1 MGLFLYNFDIGSKM
15 ETDKSILNKTPQQ
28 IFNELTAN
36 MDTRS
41 RYEYIKYMH
50 DNIFAGSSSLWKI
63 IRFAYAVF
71 GMYSTDRPHT
81 IYAKQIHDVCNEL
94 YTPSGS
100 MPKYLHG
107 VIDKQTKKYKHPY
120 DRLFIVKPMRSMSQ
134 QYMAQYRKVAAIFRY
149 FERIASIPSEGMM
162 LPVASEMYNEL
173 QKLVSMTRVCMVPKV
188 ARDVMKTGSVQMLQE
203 YNLYASAGTVSNAVT
218 ARRDITARAKSNHK
232 KTRDLLRQLH
242 DNEMAR
248 MRKRH
253 EEEQIGVT
261 NFAEFQNLLRRQ
273 EQERS
278 ELLRTQREKV
288 MAFKENHARQQK
300 KIEEERRL
308 EKAKAQMKMSRIS
321 RMR

>member
-1 MGLFLYNFDIGSKM
+1 M
-15 ETDKSILNKTPQQ
+15 ETDKSILNKTPEQ
-28 IFNELTAN
+28 IFDELTAN

-63 IRFAYAVF
+63 IRFAYSVF

-81 IYAKQIHDVCNEL
+81 VYAKQIHDVCSGL
-94 YTPSGS
+94 YLPGAVI
-100 MPKYLHG
+100 PKYLHG
-107 VIDKQTKKYKHPY
+107 VIDKQTKKYKHPH
-120 DRLFIVKPMRSMSQ
+120 DRLFIVKPMRGMSQ
-134 QYMAQYRKVAAIFRY
+134 QYMAQYRKVADIFRW
-149 FERIASIPSEGMM
+149 FERMVSIPSENT
-162 LPVASEMYNEL
+162 LLLDVSELYKEL
-173 QKLVSMTRVCMVPKV
+173 QQLVSMTRVCMVSKG

-203 YNLYASAGTVSNAVT
+203 YNLYASTGTVYNT
-218 ARRDITARAKSNHK
+218 ATVRRNITEKAKTNHK

-278 ELLRTQREKV
+278 ELLRVQREKIK
-288 MAFKENHARQQK
+288 AFKESHALRQK
-300 KIEEERRL
+300 KIDEERRL
-308 EKAKAQMKMSRIS
+308 EKVKAQMKMSRIS

>member
-1 MGLFLYNFDIGSKM
+1 M
-15 ETDKSILNKTPQQ
+15 EADKNILNKTPQQ
-28 IFNELTAN
+28 IFDELTAN

-41 RYEYIKYMH
+41 KYEYVKFMH
-50 DNIFAGSSSLWKI
+50 SHIFTGDISLWKI

-81 IYAKQIHDVCNEL
+81 VYAKQIHDVCNDL
-94 YTPSGS
+94 YLPGAVI
-100 MPKYLHG
+100 PKYLHG
-107 VIDKQTKKYKHPY
+107 VIDKQTKKYKHPH
-120 DRLFIVKPMRSMSQ
+120 DRLFIVKPMRGMSQ

-149 FERIASIPSEGMM
+149 FERIASIPSENTF
-162 LPVASEMYNEL
+162 LPVVSELYKEL
-173 QKLVSMTRVCMVPKV
+173 QQLVSMTRVCMVPKV

-203 YNLYASAGTVSNAVT
+203 YNLYVSTGTVSNAVT
-218 ARRDITARAKSNHK
+218 VRRNITEKAKTNHN
-232 KTRDLLRQLH
+232 KTHNLLRHLH
-242 DNEMAR
+242 EQELTV

-278 ELLRTQREKV
+278 ELLRAQRDKIK
-288 MAFKENHARQQK
+288 AFKESHALRQK
-300 KIEEERRL
+300 KIDEERRL
-308 EKAKAQMKMSRIS
+308 EKVKAQMKMSRIS

>member
-1 MGLFLYNFDIGSKM
+1 M
-15 ETDKSILNKTPQQ
+15 ETYKSILNKTPEQ

-50 DNIFAGSSSLWKI
+50 DNIFAGNNSLWKI

-81 IYAKQIHDVCNEL
+81 IYAKQIHDVCNDL
-94 YTPSGS
+94 YLPGAVI
-100 MPKYLHG
+100 PKYLHG

-120 DRLFIVKPMRSMSQ
+120 DRLFIVKPMRGMSQ

-149 FERIASIPSEGMM
+149 FERIASIPSENTL
-162 LPVASEMYNEL
+162 LPVVSELYKEL
-173 QKLVSMTRVCMVPKV
+173 QQLVSMTRVCMVPKV

-253 EEEQIGVT
+253 EEEQISVT

-278 ELLRTQREKV
+278 ELLRTQRDKIN
-288 MAFKENHARQQK
+288 AFCQSHAQRQK

-308 EKAKAQMKMSRIS
+308 EKAKAQMKMARIS

>member
-1 MGLFLYNFDIGSKM
+1 M

-28 IFNELTAN
+28 MFDELTAN

-41 RYEYIKYMH
+41 KYEYVKFMH

-63 IRFAYAVF
+63 IRFAHVVF

-81 IYAKQIHDVCNEL
+81 IYAKQIHDVCNDL
-94 YTPSGS
+94 YLPGAVI
-100 MPKYLHG
+100 PKYLHG

-120 DRLFIVKPMRSMSQ
+120 DRLFIVKPMRGMSQ

-149 FERIASIPSEGMM
+149 FERIASIPSENTL
-162 LPVASEMYNEL
+162 LPVVSELYKEL
-173 QKLVSMTRVCMVPKV
+173 QQLASMTRVCMVSKG

-218 ARRDITARAKSNHK
+218 ARRDITARAKSNYK

-242 DNEMAR
+242 AQELDGMHQ
-248 MRKRH
+248 RH
-253 EEEQIGVT
+253 DEEQKYVKD
-261 NFAEFQNLLRRQ
+261 FAEFQNLLRRQ

-278 ELLRTQREKV
+278 ELLRTQHDKIKVFNQSHAQQREKID
-288 MAFKENHARQQK
+288 EARK
-300 KIEEERRL
+300 L
-308 EKAKAQMKMSRIS
+308 EKIKAQMKMARIS

>member
-1 MGLFLYNFDIGSKM
+1 M
-15 ETDKSILNKTPQQ
+15 ETDKSILNKTPEQ

-81 IYAKQIHDVCNEL
+81 IYAKQIHDVCNDL
-94 YTPSGS
+94 YLPGAVI
-100 MPKYLHG
+100 PKYLHG

-120 DRLFIVKPMRSMSQ
+120 DRLFIVKPMRGMSQ

-149 FERIASIPSEGMM
+149 FERIASIPSENTL
-162 LPVASEMYNEL
+162 LPVVSELYKEL
-173 QKLVSMTRVCMVPKV
+173 QQLVSMTRVCMVPKV

-253 EEEQIGVT
+253 EEEQISVT

-278 ELLRTQREKV
+278 ELLRTQCDKIN
-288 MAFKENHARQQK
+288 AFCQSHAQRQK
-300 KIEEERRL
+300 KIDKDRKL
-308 EKAKAQMKMSRIS
+308 EKIKAQMKMSRIS